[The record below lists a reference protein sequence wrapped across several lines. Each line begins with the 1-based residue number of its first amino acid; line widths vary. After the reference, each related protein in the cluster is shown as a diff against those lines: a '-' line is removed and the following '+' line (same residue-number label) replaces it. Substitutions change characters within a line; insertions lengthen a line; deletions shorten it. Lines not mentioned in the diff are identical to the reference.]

1 MKKTGSLLKETLE
14 FEAALEGRIAEA
26 KAHAK
31 KAVEEAEKEARLAL
45 EAAQTDAERYKEES
59 VQRLSAETDSVRE
72 EWQRKTD
79 DSSALMLRAFEE
91 NADELAARI
100 AERILRYDA

>member
-14 FEAALEGRIAEA
+14 FESALEGRIAEA

-45 EAAQTDAERYKEES
+45 EAAQSDAERYKDES
-59 VQRLSAETDSVRE
+59 VQRLSSEAEAVRGD
-72 EWQRKTD
+72 WQGKAED
-79 DSSALMLRAFEE
+79 ASARMLRNFEE
-91 NADELAARI
+91 NTDELAARI

>member
-14 FEAALEGRIAEA
+14 FESALEGRIAEA

-45 EAAQTDAERYKEES
+45 EAAQSDAERYKDAS
-59 VQRLSAETDSVRE
+59 VQRLSSEAETVRG
-72 EWQRKTD
+72 EWQRKAED
-79 DSSALMLRAFEE
+79 ASAQMLRNFEE